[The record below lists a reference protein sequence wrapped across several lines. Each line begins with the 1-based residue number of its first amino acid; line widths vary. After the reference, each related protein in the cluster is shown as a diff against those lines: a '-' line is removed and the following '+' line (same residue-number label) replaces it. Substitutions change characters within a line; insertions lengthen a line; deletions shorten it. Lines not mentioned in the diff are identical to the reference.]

1 MRKRPPTQD
10 SAREPEHESQMSSG
24 RASASRPNEHAN
36 SESRAGEHVPDEPQ
50 PFAAFPVLS
59 SQRIYESRWCG
70 LRRDVLALPGGR
82 EQEYHVVEIPDAAVV
97 VPVLRDGAIVLIGQY
112 RYPHGKTHWE
122 VPAGRMVSGEAAE
135 EAALREVREETG
147 YRPKSL
153 VPLPGF
159 YAANGITAHYAHAFA
174 ALDCEQVGAQAL
186 DPCEQILVRTF
197 TRDEVERLLDAGRIQ
212 DAFTAISLMYY
223 LRRFPR

>member
-1 MRKRPPTQD
+1 MRTTPPNGN
-10 SAREPEHESQMSSG
+10 SEREPAP
-24 RASASRPNEHAN
+24 RANE
-36 SESRAGEHVPDEPQ
+36 RVPDEPR

-59 SQRIYESRWCG
+59 SQRIYQSRWCG
-70 LRRDVLALPGGR
+70 LRRDVLELPDGR

-97 VPVLRDGAIVLIGQY
+97 VPVLHDGSIVLIGQY

-122 VPAGRMVSGEAAE
+122 VPAGRMVSGEPPE

-147 YRPKSL
+147 YRPRTL

-174 ALDCEQVGAQAL
+174 ALDCEKVGAQAL

-212 DAFTAISLMYY
+212 DGFTAISLMYY
-223 LRRFPR
+223 LRRFPV